1 MGRMVTHLQIR
12 YGVSGRLG
20 RNIDHAILTGEDSLM
35 EYGHRS
41 AHVRRLVGVG
51 VLTAFLATAF
61 APAMAAAQSPPDRSA
76 FSSKS
81 IEKAVTNTNPEA
93 SVRSEKSPSDAPKQA
108 TRSASFFKTRT
119 GVLVLIAM
127 AVGTGYA
134 VHSTREDRI
143 KGINR

>member
-1 MGRMVTHLQIR
+1 
-12 YGVSGRLG
+12 
-20 RNIDHAILTGEDSLM
+20 M

-41 AHVRRLVGVG
+41 AHVRRRVGVG
-51 VLTAFLATAF
+51 VLSAFLATAF
-61 APAMAAAQSPPDRSA
+61 APAMAAGQSPPDRSSA
-76 FSSKS
+76 FSNKS

-93 SVRSEKSPSDAPKQA
+93 GVRTDKSPSDAPKQA

-134 VHSTREDRI
+134 VHSTKEDRI